1 MTNNN
6 LMMSLEQDIQKIQDL
21 TQQSS
26 SAKSEAGKR
35 LEQLQE
41 KIKQGATT
49 GDRIRDFVIANLGT
63 FDSEFEKP
71 YRDME
76 ERLKGQ
82 KRNQILVVD
91 QDESL
96 RGGPGS
102 GIPYISPDH
111 IGIDITLMLGILTN
125 GLELDIQK
133 GDLVFPIKEYAEKRD
148 HRGRRG
154 KWELKKGPIK
164 VSSDVFMNLGKK
176 LERTLVPKPNDS
188 SIQWERGLLIH
199 TGNDVGDYFRGE
211 DYHMFKR
218 IGTIDNSRIDISYV
232 EALNL
237 LGQEAPPDF
246 KGEYD
251 KHVRERRVG
260 IINKL
265 EELVESQAKLNRKI
279 KAVHGSMDRDDAIA
293 VTMGPTSKL
302 GEVEGEIRD
311 YLKQAIE
318 LGMHIGN
325 LELESRPGIIIKI
338 PEYISGMCKTYKVA
352 LPK

>member
-1 MTNNN
+1 MG
-6 LMMSLEQDIQKIQDL
+6 LEQDIQKIHDL
-21 TQQSS
+21 TQKTS

-49 GDRIRDFVIANLGT
+49 GDRIKDFVIANLGT
-63 FDSEFEKP
+63 LDSDSEKP
-71 YRDME
+71 YREME

-82 KRNQILVVD
+82 KGNQILVVD

-125 GLELDIQK
+125 GLKLDIQK
-133 GDLVFPIKEYAEKRD
+133 GKLVFPTKEYAEKRD
-148 HRGRRG
+148 HRGWRG
-154 KWELKKGPIK
+154 RWELKKGSIK
-164 VSSDVFMNLGKK
+164 VNSDDFMNLGKK
-176 LERTLVPKPNDS
+176 LERSRVPKPNDS
-188 SIQWERGLLIH
+188 SAKWEHGLLIH
-199 TGNDVGDYFRGE
+199 TGDGVGDYFRGE
-211 DYHMFKR
+211 FYLMAKK
-218 IGTIDNSRIDISYV
+218 IGRVDNSGMNLSYV

-237 LGQEAPPDF
+237 LGQEVPPDF

-251 KHVRERRVG
+251 RHVRERRVG

-279 KAVHGSMDRDDAIA
+279 KAVHGSMDKDDAIA
-293 VTMGPTSKL
+293 VTMGPVSKL
-302 GEVEGEIRD
+302 EEIEGEIQEH
-311 YLKQAIE
+311 LKEAIE
-318 LGMHIGN
+318 LGMHRGDLK
-325 LELESRPGIIIKI
+325 LERRPGIIIEV
-338 PEYISGMCKTYKVA
+338 PRYISGMCKTYKVA